1 MDPKKKLLGKGLGA
15 KADKKAG
22 KKGKQAQDQEEKVE
36 ETALSAEKKQAINT
50 ERAIFR
56 YRFTVLKNYTLN
68 KLNGMQTIA
77 KALYNKLDDWIYY
90 TFKVENDAVGEL
102 SKQLKGFIEA
112 EKKM

>member
-1 MDPKKKLLGKGLGA
+1 
-15 KADKKAG
+15 
-22 KKGKQAQDQEEKVE
+22 
-36 ETALSAEKKQAINT
+36 
-50 ERAIFR
+50 
-56 YRFTVLKNYTLN
+56 
-68 KLNGMQTIA
+68 MQTIA